1 MTGLVIVYKTERAG
15 IRECTLENVRKD
27 LRYYLKH
34 CKIELN
40 NYVKY
45 VKNSQQRRTA
55 MDIKRDKYLNDL
67 KNRMHNGMIKVVT
80 GIRRCGKSYLIFNIF
95 KNYLL
100 EQGVTESHIISIEL
114 DQRKNRKYRD
124 PDAIL
129 DFIESCITD
138 KEQYYVL
145 LDEVQMLNEFEEV
158 LNSLLHIRNADIY
171 VTGSNSKFLS
181 KDVITEFRGR
191 GDEVYVYPLTFKEF
205 MQSYEGD
212 MYHGWAEYM
221 VYGGLPLTVTM
232 KTQEQKIQYLTKL
245 FDETYLKD
253 IIERHHIEK
262 SQELED
268 LVNVLASAIGSLT
281 NVPKIEAAF
290 KSVMQSNISANTI
303 RQYIEYLEDAFV
315 INKANRYNVKGRKY
329 IGTPVKYYFED
340 VGLRNA
346 RLGFRQIEET
356 HIMENIIYNELRNR
370 GYSVDVGVVEKRG
383 INKDGKAKRTQLEID
398 FVANLGSKRY
408 YIQSAFHMP
417 TEEKQ
422 RQEKDSLI
430 QVNDSFKKIIV
441 VKDVINV
448 TRDEVGITTMS
459 IYDFLLKENSLE
471 L

>member
-1 MTGLVIVYKTERAG
+1 
-15 IRECTLENVRKD
+15 
-27 LRYYLKH
+27 
-34 CKIELN
+34 
-40 NYVKY
+40 
-45 VKNSQQRRTA
+45 

-67 KNRMHNGMIKVVT
+67 INRMHNGMIKVVT
-80 GIRRCGKSYLIFNIF
+80 GIRRCGKSYLLFNIF

-100 EQGVTESHIISIEL
+100 KQGVPVSHIIMIEL
-114 DQRKNRKYRD
+114 DQRKNKKYRD

-129 DFIESCITD
+129 DYIESLIID
-138 KEQYYVL
+138 DEQYYIM
-145 LDEVQMLNEFEEV
+145 LDEVQMLKEFEEV

-191 GDEVYVYPLTFKEF
+191 GDEIHIYPLTFKEF
-205 MQSYEGD
+205 MEAYEGD
-212 MYHGWAEYM
+212 IYHGWAEYV

-232 KTQEQKIQYLTKL
+232 KTEEQKINYLTNL
-245 FDETYLKD
+245 FKETYLKD

-262 SQELED
+262 TQELED
-268 LVNVLASAIGSLT
+268 LINILASAIGSLA
-281 NVPKIEAAF
+281 NPPKIEATF
-290 KSVMQSNISANTI
+290 KSTIQSTISLNTI
-303 RQYIEYLEDAFV
+303 RQYIEHLEDAFI

-329 IGTPVKYYFED
+329 IGTPLKYYFED

-356 HIMENIIYNELRNR
+356 HLMENIIYNELRSR

-383 INKDGKAKRTQLEID
+383 TNKEGKEYKNQLEID

-408 YIQSAFHMP
+408 YVQSAFSMT
-417 TEEKQ
+417 TEEKCI
-422 RQEKDSLI
+422 QEKASLI
-430 QVNDSFKKIIV
+430 NINDSFKKIIV
-441 VKDVINV
+441 VKDVVNV
-448 TRDEVGITTMS
+448 TRDENGITTMS

>member
-1 MTGLVIVYKTERAG
+1 
-15 IRECTLENVRKD
+15 
-27 LRYYLKH
+27 
-34 CKIELN
+34 
-40 NYVKY
+40 
-45 VKNSQQRRTA
+45 

-67 KNRMHNGMIKVVT
+67 INRMHNGMIKVVT
-80 GIRRCGKSYLIFNIF
+80 GIRRCGKSYLLFNIF

-100 EQGVTESHIISIEL
+100 KQGVPVSHIIMIEL
-114 DQRKNRKYRD
+114 DQRKNKKYRD

-129 DFIESCITD
+129 DYIESLIID
-138 KEQYYVL
+138 DEQYYIM
-145 LDEVQMLNEFEEV
+145 LDEVQMLKEFEEV

-191 GDEVYVYPLTFKEF
+191 GDEIHIYPLTFKEF
-205 MQSYEGD
+205 MEAYEGD
-212 MYHGWAEYM
+212 IYHGWAEYV

-232 KTQEQKIQYLTKL
+232 KTEEQKINYLTNL
-245 FDETYLKD
+245 FKETYLKD

-262 SQELED
+262 TQELED
-268 LVNVLASAIGSLT
+268 LINILASAIGSLT
-281 NVPKIEAAF
+281 NPPKIEATF
-290 KSVMQSNISANTI
+290 KSTIQSTISLNTI
-303 RQYIEYLEDAFV
+303 RQYIEHLEDAFI

-329 IGTPVKYYFED
+329 IGTPLKYYFED

-356 HIMENIIYNELRNR
+356 HLMENIIYNELRSR

-383 INKDGKAKRTQLEID
+383 TNKEGKEYKNQLEID

-408 YIQSAFHMP
+408 YVQSAFSMT
-417 TEEKQ
+417 TEEKCI
-422 RQEKDSLI
+422 QEKASLI
-430 QVNDSFKKIIV
+430 NINDSFKKIIV
-441 VKDVINV
+441 VKDVVNV
-448 TRDEVGITTMS
+448 TRDENGITTMS